1 MIKRILTVSMALLL
15 AACEL
20 TSTTLT
26 EPEDALIVEA
36 YVIVQ
41 GVPPLGGV
49 KASLLVHGVVGS
61 PGSVNGPPPVAATI
75 ADASGTTTTLLEQPI
90 DRCILNGLEGNNL
103 GRCYTADLPAE
114 VQPGAVLSLRVEAP
128 GDQLITGV
136 TTLPDDFQIITPV
149 ADGRACQLPAD
160 TRLEMAWSPSA
171 GAWAYP
177 SEVRFQD
184 LGPQLAAE
192 DPQFTDLADP
202 LVIFGLAIS
211 DSDTTISFP
220 NEFGLF
226 DRFDDEIVLR
236 ALVEIQDGLP
246 AGVVSEITIAAADR
260 NWINWERG
268 GNFNPSGS
276 VRVPSVSGDGF
287 GVFGS
292 MVLKNISIVVGPP
305 EPGGPPA
312 CTGLSTG
319 P

>member
-1 MIKRILTVSMALLL
+1 MIKLILTVSMALLL

-36 YVIVQ
+36 YVIVS
-41 GVPPLGGV
+41 GAGPFVG
-49 KASLLVHGVVGS
+49 ATATLLVHGVRGS
-61 PGSVNGPPPVAATI
+61 PGSVNGPPSVTATVTDAA
-75 ADASGTTTTLLEQPI
+75 GTSTTLTEQPI
-90 DRCILNGLEGNNL
+90 SRCILTGVDASDL
-103 GRCYTADLPAE
+103 GRCYAADLPAD
-114 VQPGAVLSLRVEAP
+114 VQPGATLSLRVEAP
-128 GDQLITGV
+128 GNQVITGV
-136 TTLPDDFQIITPV
+136 TTLPDDFQVITPV
-149 ADGRACQLPAD
+149 AHGQACQLPAD

-226 DRFDDEIVLR
+226 DRFDDEIVVR

-246 AGVVSEITIAAADR
+246 AGVVSDMTIAAADR